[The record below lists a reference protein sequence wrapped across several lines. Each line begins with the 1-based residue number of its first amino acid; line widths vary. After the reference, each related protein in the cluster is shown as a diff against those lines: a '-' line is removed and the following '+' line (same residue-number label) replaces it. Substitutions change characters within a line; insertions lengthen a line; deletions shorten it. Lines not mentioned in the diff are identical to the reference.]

1 MIQRPYSNI
10 AISCYK
16 KLSSIRKYAASSKK
30 MLTTNYGEQQS
41 PCKCRLNV
49 TDATLQGASG
59 CEVVLVTPQLY
70 GALFNSEAI
79 VVQLI

>member
-1 MIQRPYSNI
+1 
-10 AISCYK
+10 
-16 KLSSIRKYAASSKK
+16 
-30 MLTTNYGEQQS
+30 MLTANYGEQQS